1 MKKMIVAGVLAALAL
16 VSIPAASYA
25 YGDGSPVVVGTVGP
39 EKTVSVDFP
48 AGFFS
53 NTEILT
59 VTVTCTA
66 GTATI
71 LNDVAPPEVFRA
83 FPAGPYYQSGETGAF
98 SLGLTLPSG
107 DFGTCAVS
115 VAGYTSGITGTADIA
130 YVPGE
135 AVAYTGFDAALY
147 IWTAAGVIVLGAA
160 LLTVMVS
167 RRKVQAKASA

>member
-1 MKKMIVAGVLAALAL
+1 MKKIIVAGVLAALAL
-16 VSIPAASYA
+16 VSIPAASFA

-39 EKTVSVDFP
+39 DKTVSVDFP

-53 NTEILT
+53 DTEILT
-59 VTVTCTA
+59 VTIACTA
-66 GTATI
+66 GTPTI
-71 LNDVAPPEVFRA
+71 LNDTVVPTVFRA
-83 FPAGPYYQSGETGAF
+83 FPSGPYYQSSAAGAF
-98 SLGLTLPSG
+98 SLQLTLPSG

-115 VAGYTSGITGTADIA
+115 VAGYTSGISGAADIT

-160 LLTVMVS
+160 LMTVMVS
-167 RRKVQAKASA
+167 RRKAAVKASA